1 MLVTILSLPASV
13 FGNEASIRFGRH
25 RAITIIMLASAAV
38 GLSIGFCAGLSPL
51 ILLPLVL
58 VAGLLI
64 VLVLRAEERL
74 HLL

>member
-25 RAITIIMLASAAV
+25 RAITIIMLASAA